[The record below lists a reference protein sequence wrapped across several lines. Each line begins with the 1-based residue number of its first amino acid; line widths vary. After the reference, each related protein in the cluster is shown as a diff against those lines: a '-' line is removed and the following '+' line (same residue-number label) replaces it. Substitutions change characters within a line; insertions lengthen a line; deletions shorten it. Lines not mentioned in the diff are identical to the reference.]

1 VDARG
6 LHFAAEVRDD
16 KQSALSTGE
25 NTLSGDSIALAIHP
39 ANRSAEKNDKAFVYY
54 LSAASPGG
62 GSGTHTLYRPAAR
75 SGGLSSGQLAKDSSV
90 YEMAVH
96 REGTL
101 TTYELM
107 IPWHELGGISPTF
120 GTKFGISL
128 QLNDNDG
135 YGRVASMTW
144 GDGLEPAWNP
154 GAFGVATIVNR

>member
-62 GSGTHTLYRPAAR
+62 GSGAHTLYRPACALGR
-75 SGGLSSGQLAKDSSV
+75 AFFRTAGQGLV
-90 YEMAVH
+90 
-96 REGTL
+96 
-101 TTYELM
+101 
-107 IPWHELGGISPTF
+107 
-120 GTKFGISL
+120 
-128 QLNDNDG
+128 
-135 YGRVASMTW
+135 
-144 GDGLEPAWNP
+144 
-154 GAFGVATIVNR
+154 GV